1 MPSSVFAHKPLD
13 GLLQYLPCRQWQVM
27 LTGHRWQTGLRVA
40 VALPSVLQLTLTSVL
55 ALMSS
60 VEAL

>member
-27 LTGHRWQTGLRVA
+27 LTGHCWQIGLRVA
-40 VALPSVLQLTLTSVL
+40 VGVALCPPAPSN
-55 ALMSS
+55 SS
-60 VEAL
+60 VGFDVEC